1 MRDAVAFEEPSVG
14 AMSKSGLSRN
24 DLVARD
30 AVDPLAP
37 AREGFDLPPGLI
49 YLDGNSLGALPR
61 ATAARVGETIEI
73 EWGAGLVRSWNTHD
87 WIAAPA
93 RVGAKIAPL
102 VGAAAHEVIVADST
116 SVNLFKLVCGALGL
130 RPDRRVILTEPGNFP
145 TDLYVLQGIAG
156 LLGSRVELRLVPRAE
171 LAGAIDEETAAV
183 VLTHVHYKTAER
195 WPMAEIT
202 ARAHAKGALAVWD
215 LSHSAGALAIDLGA
229 VGADLAL
236 GCGYKYLNGGP
247 GAPSF
252 VFVAERWQ
260 EALASPL
267 SGWMGHAAPFEFVDD
282 YRPAPGVR
290 RQLCG
295 TPGILGLAALEA
307 GVDAFAG
314 VEMAAL
320 EGKGLALGDAFI
332 DLVEAR
338 CELANLTLAS
348 PREAARRGSHVSF
361 RHPDGYAIM
370 QALIARG
377 VIGDFRAPDILR
389 FGLTPL
395 YLRFA
400 DVWDAVETLRDVL
413 ASGDYR
419 QPRFARRATVT

>member
-1 MRDAVAFEEPSVG
+1 MRGAVAFEEPSVD
-14 AMSKSGLSRN
+14 ATSKPGLSRD

-30 AVDPLAP
+30 AADPLAP
-37 AREGFDLPPGLI
+37 LRDRFDLPPGLI

-61 ATAARVGETIEI
+61 RTAERVADVIET
-73 EWGAGLVRSWNTHD
+73 EWGAGLVRSWNTRD
-87 WIAAPA
+87 WIDAPD

-102 VGAAAHEVIVADST
+102 IGAAAHEVIVADST
-116 SVNLFKLVCGALGL
+116 SVNLFKLVCGTLGL
-130 RPDRRVILTEPGNFP
+130 RPDRRVILSEPGNFP
-145 TDLYVLQGIAG
+145 TDLYILQGIAR
-156 LLGSRVELRLVPRAE
+156 LLGSRVELRLRPRGE
-171 LAGAIDEETAAV
+171 LAESIDRETAVV
-183 VLTHVHYKTAER
+183 VLTQVHYKTAER

-202 ARAHAKGALAVWD
+202 ARAHDQGALVVWD
-215 LSHSAGALAIDLGA
+215 LSHSAGALALDLGA
-229 VGADLAL
+229 AGADLAL

-267 SGWMGHAAPFEFVDD
+267 SGWMGHAAPFDFVDD

-314 VEMAAL
+314 VEMTAVEA
-320 EGKGLALGDAFI
+320 KGLALGDTLI

-338 CELANLTLAS
+338 CQFANLTLAS